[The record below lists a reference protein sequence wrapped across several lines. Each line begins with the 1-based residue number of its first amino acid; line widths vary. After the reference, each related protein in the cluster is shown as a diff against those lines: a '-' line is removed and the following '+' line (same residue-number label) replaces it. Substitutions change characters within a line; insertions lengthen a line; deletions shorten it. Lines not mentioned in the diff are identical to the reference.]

1 MKNIQEIK
9 EEMIERHIEEI
20 MRLLEIPVAGDTL
33 DTPHRVAKMYL
44 NEIFIHRNNNGIED
58 LNDSMTLF
66 KATNHNKVVI
76 RNIRFNSMC
85 SHHFMP
91 FSGYATI
98 EYVPDNSVI
107 GLSKIPRVVKFFSK
121 KPQMQENLTQEIGEY
136 LKALIRPR
144 ELKVT
149 LHDVKHTC
157 VGCRGIESDCEV
169 DTEYFYRRPTEIY

>member
-1 MKNIQEIK
+1 MKTNRERL
-9 EEMIERHIEEI
+9 IEFHIAEI
-20 MRLLEIPVAGDTL
+20 MNLLDIPAKGDTAE
-33 DTPHRVAKMYL
+33 TPHRVAKMFV
-44 NEIFIHRNNNGIED
+44 NEVFAHRNNLGIDE
-58 LNDSMTLF
+58 LNDSMTVF
-66 KATNHNKVVI
+66 KATNKDKVIV

-98 EYVPDNSVI
+98 EYTPDQQVI

-121 KPQMQENLTQEIGEY
+121 KPQMQENLTREIGEY
-136 LKALIRPR
+136 LKDIIKPR

-157 VGCRGIESDCEV
+157 VSCRGIESECEV
-169 DTEYFYRRPTEIY
+169 DTEYHFKRPIEIY